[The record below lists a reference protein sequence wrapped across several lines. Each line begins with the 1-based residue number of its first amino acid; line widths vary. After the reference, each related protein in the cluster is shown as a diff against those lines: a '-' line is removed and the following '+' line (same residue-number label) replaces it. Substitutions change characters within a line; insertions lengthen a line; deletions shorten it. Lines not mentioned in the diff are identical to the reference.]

1 MTSYITCLHRS
12 RHIGV
17 QVRVSPMVLCVVVGC
32 FNRSGRE
39 KGVSFFRIP
48 SITHRTAK
56 DKELSTERRAEFLA
70 AISRADV
77 TDKILQ
83 NDRICSRHF
92 ISGKP
97 ASLYDRT
104 NPDWLPTLF
113 LGHSKVK
120 ARNVNAVVE
129 RHARVRMR
137 EIHKRAAMSESESS
151 SPQPE
156 SQVLLDET
164 SCVSA
169 ENVEEEQLD
178 TLSAEVQTDVT
189 GTDVQILQDELSS
202 AYHEIASLKAAL
214 VVPFSEMFMQGN
226 AADVRFYTGLP
237 NSQVVKLVFDFNQPY
252 TKCDGLKLS
261 SFQQFMMVRLKVRM
275 NSPLLDLAHRFGVS
289 QPTVSRVLLRW
300 LTAMDIRLSPLIRWP
315 DRESLRAAMP
325 LCFQESFGKRVA
337 VVIDCF
343 EVFMERPTNLLA
355 RACTWSNYKHH
366 NTVKVLLGM
375 TPQGVISFVSDTW
388 GGHVSDK
395 YITENWFY

>member
-1 MTSYITCLHRS
+1 M
-12 RHIGV
+12 
-17 QVRVSPMVLCVVVGC
+17 
-32 FNRSGRE
+32 
-39 KGVSFFRIP
+39 
-48 SITHRTAK
+48 
-56 DKELSTERRAEFLA
+56 
-70 AISRADV
+70 
-77 TDKILQ
+77 
-83 NDRICSRHF
+83 
-92 ISGKP
+92 
-97 ASLYDRT
+97 
-104 NPDWLPTLF
+104 
-113 LGHSKVK
+113 K

-137 EIHKRAAMSESESS
+137 EIHKRAAMSESERF

-169 ENVEEEQLD
+169 ENVEKEQLD

-202 AYHEIASLKAAL
+202 AYQEIASLKAAL
-214 VVPFSEMFMQGN
+214 VVPFSETFMQGN

-237 NSQVVKLVFDFNQPY
+237 NSEVVKLVFEFIQPY

-261 SFQQFMMVRLKVRM
+261 SFQQFMMVMLKLRM

-300 LTAMDIRLSPLIRWP
+300 LTAMDIRPSPLIRWP

-325 LCFQESFGKRVA
+325 LCFQERFGKRVA

-388 GGHVSDK
+388 GGRVSDK
-395 YITENWFY
+395 YITENCGFIDKLLPGDVVLADRGFNIAETVGMVQAELYQPAYTKGKEQLSALEVEETREIANVRIHVERVIGAVKQKFAILQSTLPIDFVSKRAGEPCPLIDRVVRVSCALCNLCDSLVPFN